1 MSIDFANLLNSEST
15 EDTPTNRDSK
25 PVTDPTLLSMHLAV
39 ASKMMVDL
47 LIASRISG
55 TPSPISRGALGLNAP
70 LAEGVDP
77 TQHKAVRN
85 VYEMQMPGQRGFIRM
100 VVDSY
105 DHPNDAPAL
114 DLPTDSTQTFDSDSL
129 KAMNPTPVQSDGL
142 IVGRGP
148 ASRWEN

>member
-15 EDTPTNRDSK
+15 KDTPTNLDAK
-25 PVTDPTLLSMHLAV
+25 PITDPTALMMHLAV
-39 ASKMMVDL
+39 ASKIQVDL
-47 LIASRISG
+47 LIAAHLAKKNPV
-55 TPSPISRGALGLNAP
+55 TRGALGLAAP

-114 DLPTDSTQTFDSDSL
+114 DLPTSTQTFDSDSL
-129 KAMNPTPVQSDGL
+129 KAMNPTPEQSDGL
-142 IVGRGP
+142 IGGTRGP